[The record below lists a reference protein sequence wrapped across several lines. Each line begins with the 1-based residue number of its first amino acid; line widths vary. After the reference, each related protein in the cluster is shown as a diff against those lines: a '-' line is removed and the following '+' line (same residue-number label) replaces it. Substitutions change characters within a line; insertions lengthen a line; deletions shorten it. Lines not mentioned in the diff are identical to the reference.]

1 MDNINIRGISGPQEQ
16 ARQDRTFEEMYR
28 QQDMKQ
34 FPVFQ
39 DPTRGPLQDFFD
51 IGRYTIGMENP
62 VGEAMTEELG
72 PETADRIKEAIEWAG
87 LGALGVQ
94 AVKGGTRG
102 VKRVANNWTVEG
114 KKNIKAA
121 NKKAAQERAKKSLLK
136 KLLAKAAARGT
147 IGAGLAA
154 AFPPAAGAVGIGLAG
169 LSVLDLLA
177 DKELRGLFID
187 SLATKEGLAEMP
199 SALEREAAQREAAK
213 QRTSGLTSLLEA
225 KKGLI

>member
-1 MDNINIRGISGPQEQ
+1 MVNMNLRGILGPQEQ

-28 QQDMKQ
+28 QRDMKQ

-39 DPTRGPLQDFFD
+39 DPTRGPLQDVFD

-62 VGEAMTEELG
+62 VGKAMTEELG
-72 PETADRIKEAIEWAG
+72 PETADKIKDAIELIG

-94 AVKGGTRG
+94 GLKGGSRG
-102 VKRVANNWTVEG
+102 VKKVANNWTVEG

-136 KLLAKAAARGT
+136 KFLAKAAARGT
-147 IGAGLAA
+147 IGAGMAA
-154 AFPPAAGAVGIGLAG
+154 AFPPAAGAVGMGLAG

-187 SLATKEGLAEMP
+187 SLATKEGLAEME
-199 SALEREAAQREAAK
+199 SALEREAAQRKAAK
-213 QRTSGLTSLLEA
+213 ERRTGLESLLEA
-225 KKGLI
+225 RVKP

>member
-1 MDNINIRGISGPQEQ
+1 MDNMNLRGILGPQEQ

-39 DPTRGPLQDFFD
+39 DPTRGPLQDVFD

-72 PETADRIKEAIEWAG
+72 PETADRIKEAIEWIG
-87 LGALGVQ
+87 LGALGLQ
-94 AVKGGTRG
+94 GLKGGSRG
-102 VKRVANNWTVEG
+102 VKKVANNWTVEG

-121 NKKAAQERAKKSLLK
+121 NKKAAQEIAKKSLFK
-136 KLLAKAAARGT
+136 KILAKLVARGT
-147 IGAGLAA
+147 IGAGVAA
-154 AFPPAAGAVGIGLAG
+154 AFPPAAGAVGMGLAG

-199 SALEREAAQREAAK
+199 SALERETAQRKAAK
-213 QRTSGLTSLLEA
+213 ERRTGLESLMEA
-225 KKGLI
+225 RVKP

>member
-1 MDNINIRGISGPQEQ
+1 MNLRGILGPQEQ

-28 QQDMKQ
+28 QRDMKQ

-39 DPTRGPLQDFFD
+39 DPTRGPLQDVFD

-72 PETADRIKEAIEWAG
+72 PETADKIKRAIELAG

-94 AVKGGTRG
+94 AVKGGSRG
-102 VKRVANNWTVEG
+102 VKKVANNWTVEG

-121 NKKAAQERAKKSLLK
+121 NKKAAQDIAKKSLFK
-136 KLLAKAAARGT
+136 KILAKAAARGT
-147 IGAGLAA
+147 IGAGVAA
-154 AFPPAAGAVGIGLAG
+154 AFPPAAGAVGMGLAG

-177 DKELRGLFID
+177 DKELRALFID

-199 SALEREAAQREAAK
+199 SALERETAEREAAK
-213 QRTSGLTSLLEA
+213 KRRAGLESLLEA
-225 KKGLI
+225 RVKP

>member
-1 MDNINIRGISGPQEQ
+1 MNLRGILGPQEQ

-28 QQDMKQ
+28 QRDMKQ

-39 DPTRGPLQDFFD
+39 DPTRGPLQDVFD

-72 PETADRIKEAIEWAG
+72 PETADKIKDAIELVG

-94 AVKGGTRG
+94 GLKGGSRG
-102 VKRVANNWTVEG
+102 VKKVANNWTVEG

-136 KLLAKAAARGT
+136 KLLAKLVARGA
-147 IGAGLAA
+147 IGAGVAA
-154 AFPPAAGAVGIGLAG
+154 AFPPAAGAVGMGLAG

-213 QRTSGLTSLLEA
+213 QRTSGLESLMEA
-225 KKGLI
+225 RVKP